1 MTLKR
6 SSFKRPAYEPAPS
19 APLKPLERPVHYYG
33 HSERVPAVMPKSP
46 VLRAPHYLRYV
57 ASHAC
62 SSCRI
67 EGYSQAAHSNQAIHG
82 KGGARKASDVYTF
95 PLCASRPG
103 HQGCHYLHDNCI
115 DMTKHERDALE
126 DTYIARMM
134 AMATADGWRFLSD
147 EITRRRP

>member
-1 MTLKR
+1 MKR
-6 SSFKRPAYEPAPS
+6 TGFARRPYEPAPS

-57 ASHAC
+57 ASHA
-62 SSCRI
+62 
-67 EGYSQAAHSNQAIHG
+67 AHSNQAVHG
-82 KGGARKASDVYTF
+82 QGGARKASDVYTF

-126 DTYIARMM
+126 DTYITRMM

>member
-1 MTLKR
+1 MT
-6 SSFKRPAYEPAPS
+6 FKRKQYVAAPS
-19 APLKPLERPVHYYG
+19 APLKPLERPVHYG

-57 ASHAC
+57 ASMHC
-62 SSCRI
+62 FGCGI
-67 EGYSQAAHSNQAIHG
+67 VGYSQAAHANQARLG
-82 KGGARKASDVYTF
+82 KGGARKASDEYTF

-103 HQGCHYLHDNCI
+103 HQGCHVAHDLCL